1 MALRWSPLESSASPL
16 VTALRHG
23 LQLKGNSLLMTLF
36 GDAIAPRNQP
46 VWLGTLIQLA
56 GQLGLSSRLVR
67 TSVYRLMA
75 DDWLVASREGRRS
88 YYRLSASGARRVEH
102 ARRRIYSP
110 RAVAPETPHWTLL
123 MVSSALRASARQQL
137 QRELLW
143 NGYGEI
149 ADGVYAH
156 TEADPAS
163 LQDILLANQAT
174 HHVCVLQAQGDRS
187 MATRPLHALRND
199 CCCVQ
204 RLELAWQ
211 RFTERFAPAQA
222 AASAL
227 CEHEAFLVRTL
238 LVHEYRRILQR
249 QPILPHALE
258 SPEMVHRQ
266 AHQLFVK
273 LYGQLH
279 PRSERFLDQAL
290 TGAVVPAQADAT
302 PAPARTALRRL
313 SPTGALTLH

>member
-16 VTALRHG
+16 ATALRHG

-102 ARRRIYSP
+102 ARRRIYSQ
-110 RAVAPETPHWTLL
+110 RAVASDTPHWTLL

-211 RFTERFAPAQA
+211 RFIERFAPAQA
-222 AASAL
+222 AASGL
-227 CEHEAFLVRTL
+227 CDHEAFLVRTL

-258 SPEMVHRQ
+258 SPDMAHRQ
-266 AHQLFVK
+266 AHQLFVQ

-279 PRSERFLDQAL
+279 TRSERFLDHAL
-290 TGAVVPAQADAT
+290 TSAAMPVQASA
-302 PAPARTALRRL
+302 APARTRPALRRL
-313 SPTGALTLH
+313 SPPGALALH